1 MYMYLHICI
10 YGMYLYMCVYTYT
23 HTHIYTMEYYLAI
36 KNNGISFAAIWMD
49 IEIII
54 LNEVIQI
61 KTNIIG

>member
-1 MYMYLHICI
+1 MYIWYVFI
-10 YGMYLYMCVYTYT
+10 YVCVYIHT